1 MEHIKR
7 ILTGMLLL
15 SFALCTYASSELV
28 IGEGVT
34 ESRTPINY
42 YYLNTYQGCQM
53 IFTADELAEMG
64 DEAIINGFYV
74 NYENTSSSAAPT
86 ATFEIRVGTTTSS
99 YFGSGSNNLIDKST
113 MTLVSSTATIG
124 GWKSYSNDWVYISL
138 GNFHYKKGS
147 NIVIDIR
154 NTDKSTKTNSSVY
167 FTATTAPDYRTAS
180 WTGQSGYAYVYTGTR
195 AKLRPNVRFSY
206 QTCSSLTGESDFL
219 IINCPQAGSLSN
231 VTSQYYSQYS
241 GLKSKLKI
249 TGEINN
255 QDLYQLFSDY
265 AKYQYN
271 YFGYHYYDDYDYYP
285 FEYIDLS
292 EATIVESNGN
302 NGTSANEIFIP
313 FVGSGT
319 EFINTIV
326 LPDNCQSFHGSCN
339 FVYTRS
345 STPCNLE
352 INKTNQFIEL
362 YTPSGSKSA
371 WRNKVANDIIVI
383 DTPVRTISNA
393 GDIKRLTQQE
403 INSIDKLII
412 NCPIDAS
419 HFRIISQMKELEY
432 LTMNDKT
439 GRLEHGYIVSYSG
452 TEGTNYGTY
461 EIYNEGVVPNNTFK
475 GNTSLRYVCLAG
487 NKIGDYC
494 FQNATNLQ
502 KYEFAFERSGVKRPA
517 AFEVGNYAFDG
528 CCNLKGEA
536 FGCWNSVGDFAFR
549 NTQISSIA
557 LDHCCSDDDGFYD
570 YVADG
575 YYAPITHFGKSPLL
589 GCPYPKY
596 GLPHYCTDGTYT
608 SLESSTPHTHYISFH
623 FEGSYKDSYLSLDDT
638 LLGYSTTLGRT
649 IVSLNFPIIADWAVC
664 DLDNTKRIELGN
676 KIKSI
681 GEAFLYRCP
690 ELSEITSSSTS
701 YTAIDNVLFN
711 SDCTTLLKYPSAR
724 DGKSYKIPATVTLL
738 TKWSFE
744 SMKNLTDLSVCSS
757 TPIELEDGV
766 FEDTDLSKMTLH
778 VPFGTR
784 DAYAAA
790 DVWKEF
796 GTIVEG
802 NSITHVEMTDKSD
815 VHDSFDI
822 SKNEELTIM
831 DEWKQVTISDDI
843 DNISVNYSRT
853 YKNTNWQAWYVPFEL
868 ELTSDLMERFSFA
881 KFAGTYTDGGEFFIT
896 IAMMNAG
903 DMLKAN
909 TPYFIKAKTADT
921 TTPQVISI
929 DNAVLHKTEETGFAM
944 YSAEKK
950 IDIHGIYSIKEAT
963 ENDIDWYAYSAGK
976 YSHPLV
982 GAKLNPFRFYLTI
995 TDRDDNPYAIP
1006 SSMPVQIN
1014 IMVIGEDDEANGV
1027 SDIVGLEGQNQVYY
1041 NLNGQKVATPT
1052 AGIYIKNGKKVFIK

>member
-1 MEHIKR
+1 MLMEQIKR

-15 SFALCTYASSELV
+15 SFVLSTYASSELV

-34 ESRTPINY
+34 ESRAPINY

-99 YFGSGSNNLIDKST
+99 NFGSGSSNLIDKRS
-113 MTLVSSTATIG
+113 MTLVSSSTTIG

-180 WTGQSGYAYVYTGTR
+180 WTGQSGYAYVDTGTR

-206 QTCSSLTGESDFL
+206 QTYSSLTGETDFL

-231 VTSQYYSQYS
+231 VIPDQYFN
-241 GLKSKLKI
+241 KLKI

-255 QDLYQLFSDY
+255 QDIYQLLY
-265 AKYQYN
+265 YCEERTYLN
-271 YFGYHYYDDYDYYP
+271 YL
-285 FEYIDLS
+285 DLS
-292 EATIVESNGN
+292 DATIVESNDYH
-302 NGTSANEIFIP
+302 GTSANEIFIQ
-313 FVGSGT
+313 S
-319 EFINTIV
+319 EHLSTIV
-326 LPDNCQSFHGSCN
+326 LPDNCQSFHGSCY

-352 INKTNQFIEL
+352 INKTNPEL

-393 GDIKRLTQQE
+393 EDIKRLTQQE

-432 LTMNDKT
+432 LTMDDQT
-439 GRLEHGYIVSYSG
+439 GRTEHGYIVSYSG

-461 EIYNEGVVPNNTFK
+461 EIYNEGVIPNNTFK

-502 KYEFAFERSGVKRPA
+502 KYKFAYERSGVKTPA
-517 AFEVGNYAFDG
+517 AYEVGNYAFDG
-528 CCNLKGEA
+528 CCNLKGEV

-575 YYAPITHFGKSPLL
+575 YYAPITHFGKNPLF
-589 GCPYPKY
+589 GCPRPTKY
-596 GLPHYCTDGTYT
+596 YKQHYLINDGTYT
-608 SLESSTPHTHYISFH
+608 SVESSTPHTHYISFH
-623 FEGSYKDSYLSLDDT
+623 FEGSYEDSYLSLDDT
-638 LLGYSTTLGRT
+638 LLGYSTTLSRT

-690 ELSEITSSSTS
+690 KLSEITSSSTS

-724 DGKSYKIPATVTLL
+724 EGKSYKIPATVTQLA
-738 TKWSFE
+738 KWSFE

-790 DVWKEF
+790 DGWKEF

-868 ELTSDLMERFSFA
+868 ELTSELMDRFSFA
-881 KFAGTYTDGGEFFIT
+881 KFAGTYTDGGVFYIT
-896 IAMMNAG
+896 VIAMDAG
-903 DMLKAN
+903 EKLKAN
-909 TPYFIKAKTADT
+909 TPYFIKAKTANT
-921 TTPQVISI
+921 AVPQVISI

-950 IDIHGIYSIKEAT
+950 IDIRGIYSIKEAT
-963 ENDIDWYAYSAGK
+963 ENDKDWYAYSAGK
-976 YSHPLV
+976 YSPPVV
-982 GAKLNPFRFYLTI
+982 GTKLNPFRFYLTI
-995 TDRDDNPYAIP
+995 TDREDNPYA
-1006 SSMPVQIN
+1006 MPTSKPTEVRLMI
-1014 IMVIGEDDEANGV
+1014 IGDGEADDIK
-1027 SDIVGLEGQNQVYY
+1027 DIESISNDEFY
-1041 NLNGQKVATPT
+1041 NLNGQKISVPSH
-1052 AGIYIKNGKKVFIK
+1052 GIYLKNGKKVFIK